1 MKIKASIDFSNDITP
16 SKGCVLLAEPFLDD
30 PNFGRSTILMCE
42 HSAEES
48 FGFVLNNP
56 SSVQLNDLID
66 VAPKSIPVYI
76 GGPVAQ
82 NSLFYLHTFQ
92 GIDSS
97 EEIIPGLYF
106 GGDLSELFSLIEAD
120 ITPSNKARFFVG
132 YSGWS
137 LGQLEQEVSE
147 RAWICV
153 NNIPL
158 ETLLSEPAS
167 DLWRKCLTLQGK
179 QFQTFAIFPKNPQD
193 N

>member
-1 MKIKASIDFSNDITP
+1 MKIKASIDFSNEIPP
-16 SKGCVLLAEPFLDD
+16 SKGCMLLSEPFLDD

-48 FGFVLNNP
+48 FGFILNNP

-106 GGDLSELFSLIEAD
+106 GGDLSEIFSLIEVD
-120 ITPSNKARFFVG
+120 ITLSNKARFFVG

-158 ETLLSEPAS
+158 ETLLSEPTS
-167 DLWRKCLTLQGK
+167 DLWRKCMALQGK
-179 QFQTFAIFPKNPQD
+179 QFQTFAIFPKNPLD

>member
-1 MKIKASIDFSNDITP
+1 MKIKASIDFSNDNPP
-16 SKGCVLLAEPFLDD
+16 SKGCMLLSEPFLDD

-106 GGDLSELFSLIEAD
+106 GGDLSEIFSLIEAD
-120 ITPSNKARFFVG
+120 ITLSNNARFFVG

-153 NNIPL
+153 NNIPI
-158 ETLLSEPAS
+158 ETLLSEPVS

-179 QFQTFAIFPKNPQD
+179 QFQTFAIFPKNPLD